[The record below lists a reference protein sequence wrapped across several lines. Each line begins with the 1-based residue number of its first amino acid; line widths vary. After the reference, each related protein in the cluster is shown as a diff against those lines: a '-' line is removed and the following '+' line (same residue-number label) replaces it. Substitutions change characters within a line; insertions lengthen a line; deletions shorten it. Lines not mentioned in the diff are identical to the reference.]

1 MCLSWL
7 NLDCNNRRDQNA
19 DGTLYINQFHRSKS
33 SPLTAV
39 LTSVGL
45 REGDYV
51 AISNQNNFDEVA
63 VAMGYVVQL
72 QEEFVEVGT
81 ER

>member
-7 NLDCNNRRDQNA
+7 NLDWNSRRDQNA
-19 DGTLYINQFHRSKS
+19 DGTYYINRFHRSKN

-63 VAMGYVVQL
+63 VAMGYLAKL
-72 QEEFVEVGT
+72 QEEFVEVAT